1 MPKKTITL
9 LFILGFC
16 TIVKAQTADQVYDKF
31 LDFNDARSHN
41 NLGKTLTLGQQI
53 LVNVDKLPAKTK
65 IYFYNA
71 LAKAYED
78 NKQFD
83 LAVPYYETVAKA
95 VPNYYVVHRAL
106 GYIYLMPADELYKKL
121 QATKDKAAGDL
132 LMQDYKKAVLKALPH
147 LEKAQACDPSDE
159 TLTLI
164 KSIYKN
170 IKDNAGLKSLNS
182 RLTALSKNCLDI
194 LTE

>member
-1 MPKKTITL
+1 MVC
-9 LFILGFC
+9 FC
-16 TIVKAQTADQVYDKF
+16 VIAKAQTADQVYDKF

-41 NLGKTLTLGQQI
+41 NLEKTLTLGQQI
-53 LVNVDKLPAKTK
+53 LVNLDKLPAKTR

-78 NKQFD
+78 NREFGKA
-83 LAVPYYETVAKA
+83 LPYYETVAKA

-106 GYIYLMPADELYKKL
+106 GYIYLIPADELYKKL
-121 QATKDKAAGDL
+121 QVTKDKAANAAV
-132 LMQDYKKAVLKALPH
+132 MQDYKKAVLKALPH

-159 TLTLI
+159 TLALI
-164 KSIYKN
+164 KSLYKN
-170 IKDNAGLKSLNS
+170 IKDDAGQRSLKS

>member
-9 LFILGFC
+9 LFLLCFC

-41 NLGKTLTLGQQI
+41 NLEKTLTLGQQI
-53 LVNVDKLPAKTK
+53 LVNVDKLPAKTR

-71 LAKAYED
+71 LAKAFED

-83 LAVPYYETVAKA
+83 KAIPYYETVAKA

-106 GYIYLMPADELYKKL
+106 GYIYLIPADELYKKL
-121 QATKDKAAGDL
+121 QATKDKTASNL

-164 KSIYKN
+164 KSLYKN
-170 IKDNAGLKSLNS
+170 IKDDAGLKSLKT
-182 RLTALSKNCLDI
+182 RLNTLSKNCLDI

>member
-1 MPKKTITL
+1 MPKKTTIL
-9 LFILGFC
+9 LFILCFC

-41 NLGKTLTLGQQI
+41 NLAKTLTLGQQI
-53 LVNVDKLPAKTK
+53 LVNVDKLPAKTR

-78 NKQFD
+78 NKEFGKA
-83 LAVPYYETVAKA
+83 LPYYETVAKA

-121 QATKDKAAGDL
+121 QATKDKAANAAV
-132 LMQDYKKAVLKALPH
+132 MQDYKKAVLKALPH

-159 TLTLI
+159 TLALI
-164 KSIYKN
+164 QSLYKN
-170 IKDNAGLKSLNS
+170 IKDDAGL
-182 RLTALSKNCLDI
+182 RLLSGRLGTLSKNCIDI
-194 LTE
+194 ITE